1 LRSTDI
7 GFANS
12 NFGTMQTEGSPI
24 RPKYY
29 LSTKKY
35 GQRINLLEQG
45 KDGKTVQDIKTTRN
59 VGFLNAFTGGA
70 LESPVKI
77 TFVSGSSDAL
87 AGSIYSESTPSDA
100 VNKTINSVLTGAF
113 YDKP

>member
-1 LRSTDI
+1 VYVDSKLKSSEI
-7 GFANS
+7 GFTNS
-12 NFGTMQTEGSPI
+12 NFGTMQTEGSAI

-45 KDGKTVQDIKTTRN
+45 KDGKTVQDLKTTRN
-59 VGFLNAFTGGA
+59 FGFLDTFEGGA

-77 TFVSGSSDAL
+77 VFVFRIDFRYFQFSNL
-87 AGSIYSESTPSDA
+87 C
-100 VNKTINSVLTGAF
+100 
-113 YDKP
+113 